1 MKKLLFSLSACLCCT
16 FLFAQVINKT
26 LKSRHLN
33 STRQIKIE
41 LPKNYDPSSQVKH
54 PIIVVFDGDYLFE
67 PVSGQVHFQTY
78 FDQMPESIIVGVV
91 QGNER
96 FYDSY
101 FDEASGL
108 PFESGK
114 RFFDFVET
122 ELLPYLDDNYN
133 TSPFRVA
140 VGHDLM
146 GNFIN
151 SFVFTERPTFNAYIN
166 LSPDYKGS
174 MSNNLVKRLERMNE
188 DVFYYLATSDRDLSN
203 LQESI
208 GATNVSLKQ
217 IDSQNLTYY
226 FDELKE
232 DTHYSLVTGA
242 LSKALDKIFEIY
254 KPIYKKEL
262 REKVLPYEG
271 TLDKYLSDRYDRI
284 ENYFGIKKSISPEE
298 FQKVVEIADQR
309 EDLESLLKLGKLAN
323 KHNPTSSLGTYYMA
337 LHAERTGK
345 TKKAVKLY
353 EMALAMDAI
362 LDIDKDLIMSKMED
376 IKLAS
381 QDTEEEEDIDEN

>member
-1 MKKLLFSLSACLCCT
+1 MKRYLLSFSLCLCCAVM
-16 FLFAQVINKT
+16 FGQVINKSFN
-26 LKSRHLN
+26 SRVLN

-41 LPKNYDPSSQVKH
+41 LPKNYDPDSEVKH
-54 PIIVVFDGDYLFE
+54 PIIMVFDGDYLFE

-91 QGNER
+91 QGKER

-122 ELLPYLDDNYN
+122 ELLPYLDNNYN

-151 SFVFTERPTFNAYIN
+151 SFIFTDRPTFSAYIN
-166 LSPDYKGS
+166 LSPDFKGA
-174 MSNNLVKRLERMNE
+174 MSDNLVKRLERIDKE
-188 DVFYYLATSDRDLSN
+188 VFYYLATSDKDLKN
-203 LQESI
+203 LQETI
-208 GATNVSLKQ
+208 GTTNAELKQ
-217 IDSQNLTYY
+217 IESQNVTYY
-226 FDELKE
+226 YDQLKD

-242 LSKALDKIFEIY
+242 LSKALDKIFELY
-254 KPIYKKEL
+254 KPLGQKEL
-262 REKVLPYEG
+262 KEKVLTYED
-271 TLDKYLSDRYDRI
+271 TLDTYLSDRYKRMED
-284 ENYFGIKKSISPEE
+284 YFGIKRTISAEE
-298 FQKVVEIADQR
+298 FQKVVAIAEQR
-309 EDLESLLKLGKLAN
+309 EDLESLQKLGKLAN
-323 KHNPTSSLGTYYMA
+323 KHNPKSSQGNYYLA

-345 TKKAVKLY
+345 TKKAVKYY
-353 EMALAMDAI
+353 ETALAMDAI

-381 QDTEEEEDIDEN
+381 QDTEDEVDEDK